1 MTETL
6 SAADICSRLKKNAQ
20 SKIIWFANISQQEYT
35 WATYLRETRDVSLML
50 FATLRTMFSVL

>member
-1 MTETL
+1 MTETI
-6 SAADICSRLKKNAQ
+6 SAADICNGLNKIAQ
-20 SKIIWFANISQQEYT
+20 SKKIGFANISHQENT